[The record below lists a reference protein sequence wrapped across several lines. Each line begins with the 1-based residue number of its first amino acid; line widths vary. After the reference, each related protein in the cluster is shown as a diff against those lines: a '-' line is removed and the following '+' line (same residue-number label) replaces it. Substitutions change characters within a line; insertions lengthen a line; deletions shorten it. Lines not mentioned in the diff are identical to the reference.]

1 MEKIYFYRFIF
12 YNLICTFAPLKK
24 NTQISTV
31 LNAAKNTLSIKSIF
45 LDFKE
50 ITKAGLAISVLFS
63 SIAGYLLGVDSDHPF
78 QWSVLAVLAVGGY
91 CMVGASNAFNQVIEK
106 DIDSLMDRTKNRPVP
121 SGRMSPKV
129 ALLVASLLTIL
140 GIALLYT
147 INAKSAMFAAISIFL
162 YTSIYT
168 PLKTVTSLSVFV
180 GAFPGAIPFMLGWVA
195 ATGEFGIEAGT
206 LFLIQ
211 FFWQFPHFW
220 SIGWFLYEDYEKAGI
235 FMLPTGKKD
244 NGTALQIILYTIWL
258 IIASLLPVLGFTGQL
273 FISPIAAV
281 LVFLLGIWML
291 FYAVKLYKLRTAK
304 AARTLML
311 VSVSYISLLQIVFIV
326 DKFLR

>member
-1 MEKIYFYRFIF
+1 M
-12 YNLICTFAPLKK
+12 
-24 NTQISTV
+24 
-31 LNAAKNTLSIKSIF
+31 NAAKNTLSLKSIF

-63 SIAGYLLGVDSDHPF
+63 SIAGYLLGVDSEHPF
-78 QWSVLAVLAVGGY
+78 SWGVLAVLAVGGY

-129 ALLVASLLTIL
+129 ALLVASLLTIV
-140 GIALLYT
+140 GVALLYT

-162 YTSIYT
+162 YTSVYT

-220 SIGWFLYEDYEKAGI
+220 AIGWFLYEDYEKAGI

-244 NGTALQIILYTIWL
+244 KGTALQIILYTIWL

-281 LVFLLGIWML
+281 LVFLLGLWML
-291 FYAVKLYKLRTAK
+291 FYAVKLYQLRTAK

>member
-1 MEKIYFYRFIF
+1 M
-12 YNLICTFAPLKK
+12 NATK
-24 NTQISTV
+24 NTFS
-31 LNAAKNTLSIKSIF
+31 LKSIF
-45 LDFKE
+45 TDFKE

-63 SIAGYLLGVDSDHPF
+63 SIAGYLLGVNDANPF
-78 QWSVLAVLAVGGY
+78 KWSTLAVLAIGGY

-121 SGRMSPKV
+121 SGRMSPTL
-129 ALLVASLLTIL
+129 ALIVASLLTII

-220 SIGWFLYEDYEKAGI
+220 AIGWFLYEDYEKAGI

-244 NGTALQIILYTIWL
+244 RKTALQIILYTVWL
-258 IIASLLPVLGFTGQL
+258 IIASLLPSLGFTGQL
-273 FISPIAAV
+273 FITPIAAI
-281 LVFLLGIWML
+281 LVFLLGLWML
-291 FYAVKLYKLRTAK
+291 FYAVRLYQLRTAK